1 MQELERR
8 KKALADA
15 IETEKAKK
23 ELSEDEH
30 SIKAYFGKFLYASL
44 YDHEVR
50 DMVLKYFVDKIYL
63 YDDKVILTCKYS
75 DADYGMEWEDF
86 QKAKKPQVVEF
97 YLTAFGSTKCSRP
110 ETDVFGLFYVRA
122 LAC

>member
-8 KKALADA
+8 KKALTDA

-30 SIKAYFGKFLYASL
+30 SIKAYFGKFLYANL
-44 YDHEVR
+44 DDHEVR
-50 DMVLKYFVDKIYL
+50 DMVLEYFVDKIYL

-75 DADYGMEWEDF
+75 DADYEVDWEDF
-86 QKAKKPQVVEF
+86 QKAKKAQSGRV
-97 YLTAFGSTKCSRP
+97 RP
-110 ETDVFGLFYVRA
+110 YRVQLHFDKLCKKPWR
-122 LAC
+122 L